1 MKTLYCTHST
11 CAPQETYTNFAK
23 IAISNSL
30 QENDI
35 RLKVFLN
42 YSNKNCQ
49 KIPTYK
55 KREEN

>member
-1 MKTLYCTHST
+1 MNLR
-11 CAPQETYTNFAK
+11 PQMQETYTNFAK

-30 QENDI
+30 HENDI

-55 KREEN
+55 KREENWTF